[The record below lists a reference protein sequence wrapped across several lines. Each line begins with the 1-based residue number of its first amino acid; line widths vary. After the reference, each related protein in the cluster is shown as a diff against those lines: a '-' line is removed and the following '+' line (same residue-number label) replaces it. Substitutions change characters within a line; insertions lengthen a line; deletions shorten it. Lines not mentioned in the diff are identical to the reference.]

1 MRGEQ
6 ARSNTNR
13 SYQGEVCQSVH
24 KVASRL
30 RHDPSGAP
38 THTHTAEAGCC
49 LSREC
54 RCVCVCAS
62 VFVGIRERLHS
73 FLCMCVS
80 ELSGQILGTFE
91 SLNFSLTS

>member
-1 MRGEQ
+1 M
-6 ARSNTNR
+6 NR
-13 SYQGEVCQSVH
+13 LEATQTGHIRVRCVSPCTKLPQGYVMIPRE
-24 KVASRL
+24 L
-30 RHDPSGAP
+30 P
-38 THTHTAEAGCC
+38 HTHTAEAGCC

>member
-1 MRGEQ
+1 M
-6 ARSNTNR
+6 NR
-13 SYQGEVCQSVH
+13 LEATQTGHIRVRCVSPCTKLPQGYVMIPRE
-24 KVASRL
+24 L
-30 RHDPSGAP
+30 P
-38 THTHTAEAGCC
+38 HTHTLLRLDAAYRGNVA
-49 LSREC
+49 
-54 RCVCVCAS
+54 VCVCAS